1 SLYCSIQEE
10 DKERFLA
17 GFREQKQLEI
27 IRELAEKNPR
37 MSQRELE
44 AAASRSMEIETRDS
58 SSSRPS
64 AVPLCRCRVLYI
76 GSAVPTITKDG
87 LQGVQQPLRERY
99 PVEDTP
105 ETRGID
111 SWLSVWSDGVLLEY
125 IDGDR
130 KQETAFFEIDTMHY
144 CGAVRYVNVTGFNV
158 EGGGERF
165 IPLDSPF
172 ANIPNSPHPP
182 IFAAIFR
189 RTTGVR
195 VLECHGFICAN
206 ENAAQALVR
215 CTFFAYFEKRYL
227 ETKGYPTKAIKDADE
242 RQKEMSVV
250 GGESPRSDRDEGG
263 RDGYREETRR
273 NHWEWRQQAGE
284 CETASIS
291 SSTEE
296 KRGGVRRAA
305 SENGRHAHGSL
316 VPVYNDRRSRR
327 FGSEADLPMS
337 DEEEERVRGRTLP
350 HESPYM
356 HHRMAPPFFMPP
368 PPHLLPPGMQNPMMM
383 FHPPP
388 PHLLPPHLR
397 GPMRPPPH
405 PAAFFGGRFPPPPP
419 HGAMFPPPFPPPPGM
434 FPGGGPPPF
443 RPPSGDGPII
453 TGPESV
459 YGTMARG
466 RPFEDRPSMGTHD
479 SSRMSYV
486 GGTMGRGGE
495 PRPDY
500 EETTPRMRR
509 GAANGGPGEEVD
521 SPWDRF
527 EDGIYRKPHINEKAF
542 SNTLKREA
550 NDGYDTL
557 RSRGKSG
564 SHTLET
570 EVHVTRPDT
579 PPVDYEAIE
588 GMKIGKR
595 IGNGN
600 SRQEA
605 SAC

>member
-1 SLYCSIQEE
+1 
-10 DKERFLA
+10 
-17 GFREQKQLEI
+17 
-27 IRELAEKNPR
+27 
-37 MSQRELE
+37 
-44 AAASRSMEIETRDS
+44 MEVETRDPNLS
-58 SSSRPS
+58 TRPA

-125 IDGDR
+125 IEGD
-130 KQETAFFEIDTMHY
+130 KKLETAFFEIDTMHY

-189 RTTGVR
+189 RTTGV
-195 VLECHGFICAN
+195 LECHGFICAN

-250 GGESPRSDRDEGG
+250 GGESPQSDRRDEGG
-263 RDGYREETRR
+263 RDGYREEARR
-273 NHWEWRQQAGE
+273 HHWEWRQQAGE

-350 HESPYM
+350 PSPFM
-356 HHRMAPPFFMPP
+356 HHRMPPPPFFMPP

-397 GPMRPPPH
+397 GGPPMPPPH

-419 HGAMFPPPFPPPPGM
+419 PGAMFPPPPFPPPPGWM
-434 FPGGGPPPF
+434 GGQSPF

-486 GGTMGRGGE
+486 GGTMGRGE

-509 GAANGGPGEEVD
+509 GTNGTNPTAGGEEMD
-521 SPWDRF
+521 SPWDRY
-527 EDGIYRKPHINEKAF
+527 EDGIYRKPHLNEKAF

-557 RSRGKSG
+557 RSRGKTG

-570 EVHVTRPDT
+570 EVHVARPDT
-579 PPVDYEAIE
+579 PPVDYEAID
-588 GMKIGKR
+588 GMMRDGNRKR
-595 IGNGN
+595 MGNGN
-600 SRQEA
+600 RFAKKRLPANKNLSNK
-605 SAC
+605 

>member
-1 SLYCSIQEE
+1 MLTYHFPLTISFQFPSHIVDFAIVFPFVILPSLLPSIHPTSVLWMEVE
-10 DKERFLA
+10 PH
-17 GFREQKQLEI
+17 
-27 IRELAEKNPR
+27 NP
-37 MSQRELE
+37 
-44 AAASRSMEIETRDS
+44 AA
-58 SSSRPS
+58 RPS

-125 IDGDR
+125 IEGDR

-144 CGAVRYVNVTGFNV
+144 CGAVRYVNVTGFNI

-189 RTTGVR
+189 RTTGVK

-227 ETKGYPTKAIKDADE
+227 ETKGYPPKAIKDADE
-242 RQKEMSVV
+242 RQKEISMV
-250 GGESPRSDRDEGG
+250 GEGSPVSDRREDGG
-263 RDGYREETRR
+263 RDGFREEARR
-273 NHWEWRQQAGE
+273 NHWEWRQQTGE

-296 KRGGVRRAA
+296 KKGVVRRAA
-305 SENGRHAHGSL
+305 SENGRQVGRSL

-337 DEEEERVRGRTLP
+337 DEEEERVRGRTLLP
-350 HESPYM
+350 DSPFM
-356 HHRMAPPFFMPP
+356 HHRMPPPFFMPP

-397 GPMRPPPH
+397 GPMPPAYPH
-405 PAAFFGGRFPPPPP
+405 PAAFFGRFPPPPP
-419 HGAMFPPPFPPPPGM
+419 GAMFPPPPFPPPPGM
-434 FPGGGPPPF
+434 FPGGAPPF

-466 RPFEDRPSMGTHD
+466 RTYEDRPSMGTHD

-486 GGTMGRGGE
+486 GGTMGRGE

-509 GAANGGPGEEVD
+509 ANGGANEETD
-521 SPWDRF
+521 SPWDRY
-527 EDGIYRKPHINEKAF
+527 EDGIYRKPHLNEKAF

-557 RSRGKSG
+557 RSKGNTG
-564 SHTLET
+564 SRTMET
-570 EVHVTRPDT
+570 EVQMTRPET
-579 PPVDYEAIE
+579 PPVDYEAID
-588 GMKIGKR
+588 GMMRDGMQIRKR